1 MNLFRNLLFW
11 IVLAL
16 LGALAAQF
24 LLADPGYVLVRFRG
38 TDYSTTV
45 AAAVIGIL
53 VAALVVGVLWKLLA
67 LPFRTWRSR
76 RDRNSRARL
85 GEGLDALH
93 GGHYQ
98 RAEDLLARA
107 ADEGHDA
114 AFARVAAAQAA
125 NARGDAA
132 AAQAHIDSLDPRHA
146 GARAIALAEQAL
158 ADQRPTDAL
167 VALDAPA
174 AQPLPPRGLALR
186 AQALA
191 ASGKA
196 AEAYGLLGALRQQRA
211 LPEARLDE
219 LQDRWAASAL
229 REAADANAL
238 ADVWD
243 RLPKDVRNEPD
254 AVLAYA
260 DRAAALRWD
269 DAALKAIE
277 QALDARW
284 DEALAA
290 RYGSLPVEGRVE
302 QRRAN
307 VERWL
312 QAHPSS
318 PALLLSLARLDRAA
332 GRWPQ
337 AEANLQRALAQ
348 GAGADAWEEF
358 GNGYAGIGEMDLAQR
373 SYANALRVARG
384 EAAIGLPGR
393 DLGQEVADGT
403 ALEERNEHGIPRLA
417 G

>member
-1 MNLFRNLLFW
+1 MNLFRSLLFW

-24 LLADPGYVLVRFRG
+24 LLSDPGYVLVRFRG
-38 TDYSTTV
+38 TDYTTTV
-45 AAAVIGIL
+45 AASVIGIL
-53 VAALVVGVLWKLLA
+53 VAALVIGVLWKLLA
-67 LPFRTWRSR
+67 LPFRTWRR
-76 RDRNSRARL
+76 HRDRNAKARL

-93 GGHYQ
+93 GGHYT
-98 RAEDLLARA
+98 RAEQLLKRA

-132 AAQAHIDSLDPRHA
+132 AAQAHIDALDTRHA
-146 GARAIALAEQAL
+146 GARAVALAEQAL
-158 ADQRPTDAL
+158 ADERPTDAL

-174 AQPLPPRGLALR
+174 AQPLPPRGQALR

-191 ASGKA
+191 ASGKS
-196 AEAYGLLGALRQQRA
+196 AEAYGLLGALRQQHS
-211 LPEARLDE
+211 LPDAQLDQ
-219 LQDRWAASAL
+219 LQERWAAAAL
-229 REAADANAL
+229 HEAGDANAL

-243 RLPKDVRNEPD
+243 RLPKDIRNEPD
-254 AVLAYA
+254 VVLAYA

-269 DAALKAIE
+269 EAALKAVE

-284 DEALAA
+284 DESLAA
-290 RYGSLPVEGRVE
+290 RYGTLPVVGRVE

-318 PALLLSLARLDRAA
+318 PSLLLTLARLDRAE

-337 AEANLQRALAQ
+337 AEANLHRALAQ

-358 GNGYAGIGEMDLAQR
+358 GNGFAAAGDMDLAQR

-384 EAAIGLPGR
+384 ETALELPGR
-393 DLGQEVADGT
+393 DLRQKIEDSAVF
-403 ALEERNEHGIPRLA
+403 EERDEHGIPRLR

>member
-1 MNLFRNLLFW
+1 MNLFRSLLFW

-45 AAAVIGIL
+45 AAAAIAIL
-53 VAALVVGVLWKLLA
+53 AAALVLGVLWKLLA
-67 LPFRTWRSR
+67 LPFRAWRSR
-76 RDRNSRARL
+76 RDRTAKARL

-98 RAEDLLARA
+98 RAEQLLARA

-114 AFARVAAAQAA
+114 AVARVAAAQAA

-132 AAQAHIDSLDPRHA
+132 AAQAHIAALEPKHA

-158 ADQRPTDAL
+158 AAQRPTDAL

-186 AQALA
+186 ARALA
-191 ASGKA
+191 ASGKS

-211 LPEARLDE
+211 LPEAELDE

-269 DAALKAIE
+269 EAALKAIE

-284 DEALAA
+284 DEAIAA
-290 RYGSLPVEGRVE
+290 RYGALPVEGRVE

-307 VERWL
+307 IERWL

-358 GNGYAGIGEMDLAQR
+358 GHGYAAIGEMDLAQR

-393 DLGQEVADGT
+393 DPRQEASYGT
-403 ALEERNEHGIPRLA
+403 AIEERDEHGIPRLA

>member
-1 MNLFRNLLFW
+1 MNLFRSLLFW

-24 LLADPGYVLVRFRG
+24 LLSDPGYVLVRFRVY
-38 TDYSTTV
+38 DYTTTV

-53 VAALVVGVLWKLLA
+53 VALLVLGVLWKLVA
-67 LPFRTWRSR
+67 LPFRSWRRR
-76 RDRNSRARL
+76 RDRNAKARL

-93 GGHYQ
+93 GGHYA
-98 RAEDLLARA
+98 RAEQLLARA

-125 NARGDAA
+125 NARGDVAS
-132 AAQAHIDSLDPRHA
+132 AQAHIDAMDARHA

-158 ADQRPTDAL
+158 ADERPADAL
-167 VALDAPA
+167 LALDVTE
-174 AQPLPPRGLALR
+174 AQPLPPRGQALR

-191 ASGKA
+191 ASGKS
-196 AEAYGLLGALRQQRA
+196 AEAYGLLGALRQQHA
-211 LPEARLDE
+211 LPDAQLDE
-219 LQDRWAASAL
+219 LQQRWAAAAL
-229 REAADANAL
+229 HEASDANAL

-243 RLPKDVRNEPD
+243 RLPKDVRNESD
-254 AVLAYA
+254 VVLAYA

-269 DAALKAIE
+269 EAALKSIE

-284 DEALAA
+284 DESLAA
-290 RYGSLPVEGRVE
+290 RYGTLPVSGRIE

-312 QAHPSS
+312 QSHPSS
-318 PALLLSLARLDRAA
+318 PALLLTLARLDREQ

-337 AEANLQRALAQ
+337 AEANLHRALAQ

-358 GNGYAGIGEMDLAQR
+358 GHGYAAAGNMDLAQR

-384 EAAIGLPGR
+384 EAALELPGH
-393 DLGQEVADGT
+393 DLRAQIEDGT
-403 ALEERNEHGIPRLA
+403 VAEERDEYGIPRLR